1 MLNDIKNKGFNYP
14 VLVYDSSS
22 IDEVIKD
29 LDDEMKSIGSINL
42 LAKPNYLERVNNYK
56 QFSLRRYDLESERRS
71 ILNFI
76 DSIDQEKEKIF
87 MDAFNKINN
96 SFIKIFTNMF
106 PDGKAELEILDEND
120 IFEQGINIMIQ
131 FPKKSMVELSSLSGG
146 EKSVVVVSLLLA
158 LQSADPGAI
167 YLFDEIDAHLD
178 ARNTSR
184 FTKVISDTA
193 KENQIII
200 VTLKSEIAEMS
211 DYLIGITMRNQISR
225 IMKMPN
231 KILS

>member
-1 MLNDIKNKGFNYP
+1 MHELEKTWNTNSSLSINKTEIEGEIKNMLNDIKNKGFNYP

-29 LDDEMKSIGSINL
+29 LDDEIERIGSTNL

-56 QFSLRRYDLESERRS
+56 QFSFRRYDLESERRS

-76 DSIDQEKEKIF
+76 DSIDQEKEKIY

-96 SFIKIFTNMF
+96 SFIKIFKNMF

-146 EKSVVVVSLLLA
+146 EKSVGVVSLL
-158 LQSADPGAI
+158 
-167 YLFDEIDAHLD
+167 
-178 ARNTSR
+178 
-184 FTKVISDTA
+184 
-193 KENQIII
+193 
-200 VTLKSEIAEMS
+200 
-211 DYLIGITMRNQISR
+211 
-225 IMKMPN
+225 
-231 KILS
+231 